1 MEIKLAKWRVGFSG
15 DSVIKEPTSQCG
27 EDRFDPKGQ
36 EDPLEKEMATHSSIL
51 AWEIPWAEELG
62 ELQQMGWQ
70 RVGHDLAT
78 RQSGEFLKKQ
88 GRRKRYRQ
96 ETHQTGFL

>member
-1 MEIKLAKWRVGFSG
+1 
-15 DSVIKEPTSQCG
+15 
-27 EDRFDPKGQ
+27 
-36 EDPLEKEMATHSSIL
+36 MATHSSIL

-78 RQSGEFLKKQ
+78 RQRGEFKKKA
-88 GRRKRYRQ
+88 REEEKIRQ
-96 ETHQTGFL
+96 ETHQTGLL

>member
-1 MEIKLAKWRVGFSG
+1 MLYVWASLAAQTVKRL
-15 DSVIKEPTSQCG
+15 PTTWETWVRSLG
-27 EDRFDPKGQ
+27 R
-36 EDPLEKEMATHSSIL
+36 EDPLEKEIATRSSIL

-78 RQSGEFLKKQ
+78 RQSGEFRKKQ

-96 ETHQTGFL
+96 ETHQTGLL